1 MHPND
6 WSPEWR
12 LIEFRKVVLSQDE
25 PIRSIFKLVEAIK
38 HCSRV
43 FQITAEMTSNANL
56 RQLAEDTHRE
66 LEQYVFELQTEIR
79 RLGNEESVPG
89 PVAGDNSGTDT
100 NFLEFRNWCLSP
112 NYHQRALQ
120 RVLDCFDEVFKT
132 PLTAHARAMLRRQ
145 YEGVTQAREQIS
157 RAA

>member
-1 MHPND
+1 M
-6 WSPEWR
+6 R

-112 NYHQRALQ
+112 NYPQRALQ

-132 PLTAHARAMLRRQ
+132 PTHRSCSSHAETPVWGSNASQRADQPRRLSS
-145 YEGVTQAREQIS
+145 V
-157 RAA
+157 